1 MLDSPTALHDLRTF
15 FRAIGNPRLGQGLQG
30 EPAERTE
37 SAVDVELVETER
49 AQVRGG
55 PLNVVAFVDGV
66 QSSAVVTHREH
77 RPVYLTYQ
85 AAGAVGAGGRF
96 MGVKERLTIV
106 CSTMDREWVDT
117 VNPPDSPLPVT
128 ELLQLAPPDVERAAW
143 VQLGERRESLERV
156 LIEELVDNGVGP
168 LACDGS
174 LIGRPQSLLLH
185 GVVKSTRTKYYKDET
200 VLYGMPQG
208 WRSPMFRIP
217 SGSDGCPV
225 DRYSCYVRLHDARF
239 HAWTHG
245 LIRLKTFDPAQL
257 DALAAPALVER
268 QSAQPGDCRW
278 DRHRLSVAT
287 TEKVL
292 RSRRPDV
299 FDL

>member
-1 MLDSPTALHDLRTF
+1 M
-15 FRAIGNPRLGQGLQG
+15 
-30 EPAERTE
+30 
-37 SAVDVELVETER
+37 
-49 AQVRGG
+49 
-55 PLNVVAFVDGV
+55 
-66 QSSAVVTHREH
+66 
-77 RPVYLTYQ
+77 YLTYQ
-85 AAGAVGAGGRF
+85 AAGALVAGGRL

-143 VQLGERRESLERV
+143 VQLGERRERLERA

-185 GVVKSTRTKYYKDET
+185 GVVKSTRPKYYKDET

-217 SGSDGCPV
+217 SGSDG
-225 DRYSCYVRLHDARF
+225 
-239 HAWTHG
+239 W
-245 LIRLKTFDPAQL
+245 
-257 DALAAPALVER
+257 LAARALVER